1 MIEGKTVTGKPGQ
14 QATTLIVTDKMS
26 SSYKVLN
33 VGETEQLNT

>member
-14 QATTLIVTDKMS
+14 QPTTLIVTDKMS